1 MLQDYSTTKTY
12 TTITPTE
19 PTSVTYYVKVKD
31 ANNEESTSCKSVTVE
46 WQNVAPTANNGSN
59 NGNE

>member
-1 MLQDYSTTKTY
+1 MLQDYGTTKTY

-31 ANNEESTSCKSVTVE
+31 ANNAESTSCKNVTVT
-46 WQNVAPTANNGSN
+46 WQNVAPTANNVTNS
-59 NGNE
+59 GNE

>member
-19 PTSVTYYVKVKD
+19 PTSITYYVRVKD
-31 ANNEESTSCKSVTVE
+31 ANDAVSESCKNVTVT
-46 WQNVAPTANNGSN
+46 WKNVAPTANNVSN
-59 NGNE
+59 SGNE